1 MTGGKKRSTDMGP
14 RVLRESQ
21 DPTQQESP
29 SVNKS
34 TPTHTYIHIYNMKYY
49 SAMKKNEIILFA
61 ET

>member
-1 MTGGKKRSTDMGP
+1 MGP

-34 TPTHTYIHIYNMKYY
+34 TPTHTYIHIYNMRYY